1 MPVAEIGS
9 YTALAG
15 SRGAARDAERTTCR
29 LILTSRSLG
38 VSHPVLPCG
47 AKIFIA
53 YGGTEVLT
61 EVIDTRLKRS
71 GRQFELT
78 EALAQQLGIEGTQ
91 QITWRFA
98 RELAVAC
105 RPLKGPLRGP
115 AHSEMTRCSCST
127 LYVALRLNV
136 NQSSRE
142 GSLGPV

>member
-1 MPVAEIGS
+1 MSIGVVERTVALAAVALVASVGALALTGDGNGHDGGATGVRPVPVVEIGS

-15 SRGAARDAERTTCR
+15 SRGVARDAERTTCR
-29 LILTSRSLG
+29 LILSSRSLG

-53 YGGTEVLT
+53 YRGTEVLT

-91 QITWRFA
+91 EISWRFA
-98 RELAVAC
+98 AR
-105 RPLKGPLRGP
+105 
-115 AHSEMTRCSCST
+115 
-127 LYVALRLNV
+127 
-136 NQSSRE
+136 
-142 GSLGPV
+142 

>member
-1 MPVAEIGS
+1 MNVGVVERTAALAAVALVAVVGALALTGDGNGVNGVTTGVQPVPVTATGS

-15 SRGAARDAERTTCR
+15 SRGAPRDAERTTCR
-29 LILTSRSLG
+29 RILTNRSLG

-61 EVIDTRLKRS
+61 EVIDTKLKRS

-98 RELAVAC
+98 R
-105 RPLKGPLRGP
+105 PG
-115 AHSEMTRCSCST
+115 
-127 LYVALRLNV
+127 
-136 NQSSRE
+136 
-142 GSLGPV
+142 

>member
-1 MPVAEIGS
+1 MNLGIVERTVALAAVALVAGVGALALTGEGDGGDGDATGVQPVPVAEIGS

-29 LILTSRSLG
+29 RILTTRSLG

-53 YGGTEVLT
+53 YGGSEVLT
-61 EVIDTRLKRS
+61 EVIDTKLKRS

-78 EALAQQLGIEGTQ
+78 EALAQRLGIEGTQ

-98 RELAVAC
+98 SA
-105 RPLKGPLRGP
+105 G
-115 AHSEMTRCSCST
+115 
-127 LYVALRLNV
+127 
-136 NQSSRE
+136 
-142 GSLGPV
+142 